1 MKAYKKILKQKSK
14 LIEQNNRLVQENKD
28 LRATKT
34 TEIRTGYFEKK
45 IIRHGQ
51 KKREKLS
58 RFEKNPAKLSL
69 GWFGNLEFFC
79 YPHTDFDKVFIRDGN
94 KIHGYDK
101 YDLPRMIAIFNKA
114 RWVTEHGSSII
125 KGVLDSESPLAR
137 MVQNAYNAGIQQE
150 LIHDSKIKKLEFEER
165 LKSLENMKPKFRDKW
180 FEDEPA
186 LKREWDKRK
195 KSKKGGGR

>member
-1 MKAYKKILKQKSK
+1 MKVYKKILKQKSK
-14 LIEQNNRLVQENKD
+14 LIEQNKRLVQENKD
-28 LRATKT
+28 LRVTKT

-45 IIRHGQ
+45 IIRHGK

-79 YPHTDFDKVFIRDGN
+79 YPYTDFDKVYIRDGN

-101 YDLPRMIAIFNKA
+101 YDLPRMLAIFNKA
-114 RWVTEHGSSII
+114 RWITEHGSSVV
-125 KGVLDSESPLAR
+125 KGILDSESPLAR

-150 LIHDSKIKKLEFEER
+150 LIQDSKNKKVEIENK
-165 LKSLENMKPKFRDKW
+165 LKALENMKPEFRNKW
-180 FEDEPA
+180 LENEPA
-186 LKREWDKRK
+186 LKKAWDVRN